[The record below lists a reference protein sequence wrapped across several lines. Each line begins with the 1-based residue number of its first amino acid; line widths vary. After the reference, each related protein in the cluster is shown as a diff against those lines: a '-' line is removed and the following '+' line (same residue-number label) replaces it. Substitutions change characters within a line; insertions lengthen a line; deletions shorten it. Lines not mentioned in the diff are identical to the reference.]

1 MSSFFKKWFQ
11 ESVFDSSSDEELE
24 EMLIFQAEQQR
35 LERMRAS
42 ASRTPRLYIDRGFIE
57 GHNRLF
63 NDYFAE
69 NPVYPHDRFRRRFRM
84 GRDLFL
90 RIQSALE
97 AHEPYFQQKMDAA
110 GKLGLSS
117 LQKIIAVLGMLAYGV
132 FADLLDEYV
141 RIGEST
147 AVLSMKKFV
156 KTVIS
161 VFGNEYLRSPNSDD
175 VARLLAIGESRGFPG
190 MLGSIDCIHWKWKN
204 CPSAWKGQFT
214 GHIHEPTLI
223 LEAIASYDLWIWH
236 AFFGLSGS
244 HNDINV
250 LDRSFVFS
258 DLTQGR
264 FPPVHYY
271 VNDHHYSIGYYLAYG
286 IYPSW
291 ATFVKTIPMPQTN
304 KARHFKRMQ
313 ESCRKDVERAFGV
326 LQARFAIVRRPARYF
341 KRSTLHNIMLVCII
355 LHNMIV
361 EDERHLHVQPDITY
375 MYDQAEDGPPTPV
388 LEHLRTR
395 EFQDF
400 VNQYIR
406 IQDREIHTQLQAD
419 LVEHLWNI
427 HSNA

>member
-69 NPVYPHDRFRRRFRM
+69 NPVYPHDRFRRRLRM
-84 GRDLFL
+84 RRDLFL

-117 LQKIIAVLGMLAYGV
+117 LQKITAALRMLAYGV
-132 FADLLDEYV
+132 SADLLDEYV
-141 RIGEST
+141 LIGEST

-175 VARLLAIGESRGFPG
+175 VARLLAIGESRGFP
-190 MLGSIDCIHWKWKN
+190 
-204 CPSAWKGQFT
+204 A
-214 GHIHEPTLI
+214 
-223 LEAIASYDLWIWH
+223 
-236 AFFGLSGS
+236 
-244 HNDINV
+244 
-250 LDRSFVFS
+250 
-258 DLTQGR
+258 QGR

-271 VNDHHYSIGYYLAYG
+271 VNDHHYSMGYYLADG

-326 LQARFAIVRRPARYF
+326 LQARFAIVRGPARYF
-341 KRSTLHNIMLVCII
+341 KRSTLHDIMLACII

-361 EDERHLHVQPDITY
+361 KDERHLHVQPDITD

-427 HSNA
+427 NSNA